1 MGKKTNAKKEL
12 YSWIKSILLAAVIVF
27 VCRYF
32 VFTPSIVVGQSM
44 MPNLQDGN
52 RIIVSKLSDIKRFD
66 EIVFNAPDSDE
77 HYVKRV
83 IGLPGDHI
91 EMKNDVLYINGKAYK
106 EPYLEGNRKNLPPNN
121 KLTGDFT
128 LEEIIQKK
136 EVPKGYLFVLG
147 DNRLVSKDSRI
158 FGVIPMDSVIGK
170 VKIRFWPFNEIK
182 VFK

>member
-1 MGKKTNAKKEL
+1 MGNKAKKEL

-27 VCRYF
+27 VVRYF
-32 VFTPSIVVGQSM
+32 VFTPSIVVGKSM

-66 EIVFNAPDSDE
+66 EIVFQAPDADE

-106 EPYLEGNRKNLPPNN
+106 EPYLKANKEDLPASQ
-121 KLTGDFT
+121 KLTEDFT
-128 LEEIIQKK
+128 LEDQIGKK
-136 EVPKGYLFVLG
+136 EVPKGYLYVLG

-158 FGVIPMDSVIGK
+158 FGVIPMDSVVGK
-170 VKIRFWPFNEIK
+170 VKMRFWPFNEIK
-182 VFK
+182 FFK

>member
-1 MGKKTNAKKEL
+1 MGKDSKKEL
-12 YSWIKSILLAAVIVF
+12 FSWIKSILLAAIIVF

-44 MPNLQDGN
+44 EPNLQDGN

-66 EIVFNAPDSDE
+66 EIVFHAPDEDE

-91 EMKNDVLYINGKAYK
+91 EMKNDVLYINGKAYQ
-106 EPYLEGNRKNLPPNN
+106 EPYLKEKKKEIAPMQ
-121 KLTGDFT
+121 KLTEDFT
-128 LEEIIQKK
+128 LEEYTQKK
-136 EVPKGYLFVLG
+136 KIPKGYLFVLG
-147 DNRLVSKDSRI
+147 DNRLVSKDSRS
-158 FGVIPMDSVIGK
+158 FGLIPMDSVIGK
-170 VKIRFWPFNEIK
+170 VKVRFWPFNEIK